1 MNVKLSTI
9 ATQAQQLQKIQDG
22 TYPMNSD
29 SAKQQLVR
37 RLQNELRQNIQD
49 TSRSLGER
57 AFNFELKFGLE
68 HGFRAGH

>member
-9 ATQAQQLQKIQDG
+9 ATQAQQLEKIKNG

-37 RLQNELRQNIQD
+37 RLEGELRTNIQD
-49 TSRSLGER
+49 TARSMGER
-57 AFNFELKFGLE
+57 SFNFELKFGLE